1 MGDCASVRRE
11 VLIAVASDPFELLA
25 RALEQA
31 GSVIAGIKEEQAEL
45 PTPCSSWDV
54 VRWSIM

>member
-1 MGDCASVRRE
+1 M
-11 VLIAVASDPFELLA
+11 LIAVASDPFELLA